1 MIKNINLQFLISYLG
16 IVPFLIA
23 IADKFFFQYFNT
35 NIVDDFIIIYS
46 LIIFVFIGAI
56 NWDLKKIMPVK
67 LVILGFLPSLIAV
80 ILLFMHLM
88 LYEVNLIVITF
99 IILQLLIDNFIYKE
113 KFEKEIYFKLRL
125 PLTILIVLSL
135 LII

>member
-16 IVPFLIA
+16 LVPFLIA
-23 IADKFFFQYFNT
+23 ITDKFFFHYFNT
-35 NIVDDFIIIYS
+35 SIVDDFIIIYS

-56 NWDLKKIMPVK
+56 NWDLKKSISAK
-67 LVILGFLPSLIAV
+67 LVILGFVPSLIAV

-88 LYEVNLIVITF
+88 FYEVDLIVITF
-99 IILQLLIDNFIYKE
+99 IILQLSIDNFIYKK
-113 KFEKEIYFKLRL
+113 KFEREVYFKLRL

-135 LII
+135 VII

>member
-16 IVPFLIA
+16 LVPFLIA
-23 IADKFFFQYFNT
+23 IADKFFFHYFNT
-35 NIVDDFIIIYS
+35 SIVDDFIIIYS

-56 NWDLKKIMPVK
+56 NWDLKKRMPVK
-67 LVILGFLPSLIAV
+67 LVILGFMPSLIAV

-88 LYEVNLIVITF
+88 LYKVVLIVIIF
-99 IILQLLIDNFIYKE
+99 IILQLLTDNYFYKE
-113 KFEKEIYFKLRL
+113 IFEREVYFKLRL

>member
-46 LIIFVFIGAI
+46 LIIFVFIGAT

-80 ILLFMHLM
+80 ILLFIHLM

-99 IILQLLIDNFIYKE
+99 IILQLLIDNFFYKE

>member
-35 NIVDDFIIIYS
+35 NIVYDFIIIYS

>member
-16 IVPFLIA
+16 LVPFLIA
-23 IADKFFFQYFNT
+23 IADKFFFDYLNT
-35 NIVDDFIIIYS
+35 TIVEDFIIIYS

-56 NWDLKKIMPVK
+56 NWDLKKSISAK
-67 LVILGFLPSLIAV
+67 LVILGFVPSLIAV

-88 LYEVNLIVITF
+88 FYEVDLIVITF

-125 PLTILIVLSL
+125 PLTILIVLNL
-135 LII
+135 VII

>member
-35 NIVDDFIIIYS
+35 SIVDDFIIIYS
-46 LIIFVFIGAI
+46 LIIYVFIGAI

-80 ILLFMHLM
+80 ILLFIHLM

>member
-1 MIKNINLQFLISYLG
+1 MIKNINLQFLISYVG

-56 NWDLKKIMPVK
+56 NWDLKKI
-67 LVILGFLPSLIAV
+67 
-80 ILLFMHLM
+80 
-88 LYEVNLIVITF
+88 
-99 IILQLLIDNFIYKE
+99 
-113 KFEKEIYFKLRL
+113 IYFDTKFSN
-125 PLTILIVLSL
+125 IFFFI
-135 LII
+135 